1 MNQLHNIGV
10 ADLVGAYGDAVES
23 PAGARWLHT
32 SGTPG
37 IGADGR
43 VPEGVAAQAELAWAH
58 IAAML
63 ARAGMDLGDVV
74 KMTHYL
80 TREADIP
87 AYTAVRA
94 RVMGDLRPASMLAVL
109 PALVRPEF
117 LVEVEVVAARR

>member
-10 ADLVGAYGDAVES
+10 ADQVGAYGDAVETA
-23 PAGARWLHT
+23 AGARWLHT

-37 IGADGR
+37 IGANGC
-43 VPEGVAAQAELAWAH
+43 VPEGITAQAEQAWAH
-58 IAAML
+58 IVTML

-87 AYTAVRA
+87 AYAAVRA
-94 RVMGDLRPASMLAVL
+94 QVMGDLRPASMLAVL

-117 LVEVEVVAARR
+117 LVEVEVAAARR